1 MVTDPDADDGLR
13 VTTDLLAGYAHGFD
27 VDAVDGET
35 RDLAGRFVLDALA
48 CAVGAYAADPVKRLR
63 TTYGDRSAET
73 GATLLGTD
81 RTVAPEYAALVN
93 GTMVRYFDYNDTYL
107 SGDSVCHPS
116 DHVPGLL
123 AVAESEGASGA
134 DLLAALVL
142 AYEIECRGVDTGLVW
157 DRGFDYVTWG
167 TMSTAAAV
175 GRLMGLDRGTIRDAL
190 GIAATS
196 SNALLAARLG
206 DVRMWK
212 GIAHPYVTHS
222 AVQACQM
229 ARAGITG
236 PPEAVTGKGGFETAV
251 TGAPIRFAAL
261 GGRDGAPFRLA
272 RTNLKPYAC
281 GYYMM
286 APIEALLSILGEADV
301 TDPEAI
307 ETIEVRTFDQAA
319 QVLDGAE
326 KRARDLTR
334 ETADH
339 SLPYTLAVAAV
350 DRDVT
355 PRQYDPDRLSDPAV
369 HDLIDRI
376 DVVVDDDLTA
386 ARRANPGELPHV
398 VRVTVDGRTHER
410 RIDAPPGHFC
420 NRMSDERIERKVTDL
435 VRPYLRPDQTDRLVE
450 ACRDLAGLDGVDAL
464 LDATRV

>member
-1 MVTDPDADDGLR
+1 MADSDGRR
-13 VTTDLLAGYAHGFD
+13 VTTDLLAGYAHDFD
-27 VDAVDGET
+27 LDAVDDES

-48 CAVGAYAADPVKRLR
+48 CSVGAYAADPVKRLR
-63 TTYGDRSAET
+63 ATYGDRRAAT

-81 RTVAPEYAALVN
+81 REVPPEYAALVN
-93 GTMVRYFDYNDTYL
+93 GTMVRYLDYNDTYL

-134 DLLAALVL
+134 DLLAAVVL

-175 GRLMGLDRGTIRDAL
+175 GRLMGLDRGAIRDAL
-190 GIAATS
+190 GIAVTS

-212 GIAHPYVTHS
+212 GIAHPYVTHN

-229 ARAGITG
+229 AREGITG
-236 PPEAVTGKGGFETAV
+236 PPEAIGGEGGFEAAV
-251 TGAPIRFAAL
+251 TGAEVRVSAL

-272 RTNLKPYAC
+272 RTNVKPYAC
-281 GYYMM
+281 GYFMM
-286 APIEALLSILGEADV
+286 APIEALLSLRSEAGV
-301 TDPEAI
+301 RDPDAI
-307 ETIEVRTFDQAA
+307 EAIEVRTFEQAA
-319 QVLDGAE
+319 QVLAGEA

-334 ETADH
+334 EAADH

-350 DRDVT
+350 DGDVT
-355 PRQYDPDRLSDPAV
+355 PRQYEPDRLGDPAV
-369 HDLIDRI
+369 HDLMDRI
-376 DVVVDDDLTA
+376 TVVVDDDLTA
-386 ARRANPGELPHV
+386 DRRANPGEIPHV
-398 VRVTVDGRTHER
+398 VRLTVGGETRER
-410 RIDAPPGHFC
+410 RIDAPPGHFR
-420 NRMSDERIERKVTDL
+420 NRMSDERLERKVGDL
-435 VRPYLRPDQTDRLVE
+435 VRPYLRPDQTDDLIA
-450 ACRDLAGLDGVDAL
+450 ACRDLAGLDDVGAL